1 MATGKGP
8 LRIAIEDFIEGFD
21 LGPILAKWFK
31 GAVEDIEAEG
41 YDYLEAMYR
50 KLGIVAAIPD
60 FLHGTKEKGI
70 FKKAQYDLF
79 TIGGLIIGFIWGIAS
94 GAAQPLQNTTRY
106 SAERIY
112 RSARIGVVEAIR
124 ALWRDPG
131 AKKLL
136 EEDLADQGWTG
147 DRLIPLTKIARPRIG
162 EGELLAYW
170 LRGKISEAEMRVEL
184 DARGWLP
191 FDIDAFVEL
200 SARIP
205 GASDLISMGV
215 REAFNDEVSAKF
227 KYDEDFPPE
236 FGEWMA
242 KQGLSADW
250 AKRYW
255 RAHWN
260 LPSVTQAFEMFQ
272 RLRPGRTDFPFTG
285 EDLKKFLRT
294 ADYPEYFRDR
304 LTEIAYQPLTRVD
317 VRRMF
322 GAGVMTVDDVKEAYR
337 DLGYNEK
344 NTKFLTDFT
353 TTFEKNE
360 ERGLTREAITG
371 AYKRGLYTREQA
383 LTALG
388 TLGYDATNADFWL
401 DLVDYDMAA
410 QQIDEKLEAIHQ
422 KYLNG
427 LLDETT
433 VYSQLGPLNLPS
445 ERTTVIL
452 DLWNVQRSNRVNIP
466 SRGELDD
473 FMRRDIIEMDKYRD
487 LLAKQSYQPEVIDYF
502 AKRITDIMTADAQA
516 AAADAQAE
524 QERLALATGAKS
536 YQIERAGIDVQIA
549 DINAQVASIQVA
561 LHADNDDATIQQ
573 YKDYL
578 DELKIAKAELV
589 KQKAQI
595 RLDFLTPG

>member
-70 FKKAQYDLF
+70 FKKAQFDLL
-79 TIGGLIIGFIWGIAS
+79 TLGGLIIGFIWGIAS
-94 GAAQPLQNTTRY
+94 GAAQPLQNSTRY
-106 SAERIY
+106 SAERVY

-124 ALWRDPG
+124 ALWRDPE

-136 EEDLADQGWTG
+136 EDDLADQGWTG
-147 DRLIPLTKIARPRIG
+147 ERLIPLTKIARPRVS
-162 EGELLAYW
+162 EGELIAYW
-170 LRGKISEAEMRVEL
+170 LRGKISVEEMKVEL
-184 DARGWLP
+184 NARGWLP
-191 FDIDAFVEL
+191 FDIDTFIEL
-200 SARIP
+200 SQRIP
-205 GASDLISMGV
+205 GVSDLISMSV
-215 REAFNDEVSAKF
+215 REAFNDEVAARF
-227 KYDEDFPPE
+227 KYDEDLPPE
-236 FGEWMA
+236 FVEWMG

-250 AKRYW
+250 AKRIW

-272 RLRPGRTDFPFTG
+272 RLRPGRTEVPFTD
-285 EDLKKFLRT
+285 EDLKKFLKV
-294 ADYPEYFRDR
+294 ADYPEYFRER
-304 LTEIAYQPLTRVD
+304 LTQIAYQPLTRVD

-344 NTKFLTDFT
+344 NTQFLTDFT

-383 LTALG
+383 LTGLG
-388 TLGYDATNADFWL
+388 SLGYDATNADFWL
-401 DLVDYDMAA
+401 DLVDFDMAA
-410 QQIDEKLEAIHQ
+410 QMVDEKLEAIHQ

-452 DLWNVQRSNRVNIP
+452 DLWNVQRANRVNLP

-487 LLAKQSYQPEVIDYF
+487 LLAKQSYQPEVIEYF
-502 AKRITDIMTADAQA
+502 AKRITDIMTADTQA
-516 AAADAQAE
+516 AAAEAQAE
-524 QERLALATGAKS
+524 QERLALAANSKD
-536 YQIERAGIDVQIA
+536 YQKERAGIDVQIA

-561 LHADNDDATIQQ
+561 LHADNDDATIAQ

-578 DELKIAKAELV
+578 DQLKIAKAELV
-589 KQKAQI
+589 KKKAEI